1 MSQNYKE
8 KSRND
13 KQSCR
18 IMVTLVRGRD
28 GLKVGSDTS
37 LRRDLQ
43 RPKMA
48 LIIFYFLRSRYIF
61 LLYY

>member
-1 MSQNYKE
+1 MWKNYKE

-28 GLKVGSDTS
+28 GPKVGSDTS
-37 LRRDLQ
+37 LKRNPQ

-48 LIIFYFLRSRYIF
+48 LIIFYFLS
-61 LLYY
+61 

>member
-1 MSQNYKE
+1 MWKNYKE
-8 KSRND
+8 KLRND

-28 GLKVGSDTS
+28 GPKVGSDTS
-37 LRRDLQ
+37 LKRNPQ

-48 LIIFYFLRSRYIF
+48 LIIFYFLS
-61 LLYY
+61 